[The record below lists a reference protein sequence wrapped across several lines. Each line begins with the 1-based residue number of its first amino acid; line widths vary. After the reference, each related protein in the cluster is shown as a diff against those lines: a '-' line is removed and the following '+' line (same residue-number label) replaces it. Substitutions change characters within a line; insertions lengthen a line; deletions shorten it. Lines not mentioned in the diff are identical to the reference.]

1 MDFSFSFENKKK
13 NWKFFTIHGNSP
25 CITASPPTIRLV
37 RSCCCN
43 ECCDDD
49 DDDMVVDL
57 DWEIV
62 DNGITVVDV
71 DDGSEIL
78 VKFIDTDDD
87 DDDED
92 AWR

>member
-1 MDFSFSFENKKK
+1 MAHKYCFFSFENKKK

-43 ECCDDD
+43 ECCG
-49 DDDMVVDL
+49 DMVVDF

-62 DNGITVVDV
+62 DNGTAVVD
-71 DDGSEIL
+71 DDGSEILL
-78 VKFIDTDDD
+78 VKFIDTDDTD
-87 DDDED
+87 EDDEET
-92 AWR
+92 WR